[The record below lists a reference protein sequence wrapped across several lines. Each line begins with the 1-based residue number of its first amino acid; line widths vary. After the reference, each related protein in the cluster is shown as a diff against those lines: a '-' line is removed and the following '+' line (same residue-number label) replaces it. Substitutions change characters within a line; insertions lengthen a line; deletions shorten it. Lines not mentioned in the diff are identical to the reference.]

1 MQFVHPEFLW
11 LLTLLVVPVII
22 HLFHFRRF
30 KTLYFPSLKFIKY
43 IEQENKSTKK
53 LKNLLV
59 LIARLLTLVFLV
71 LCFAQ
76 PFLGTN
82 ENQSAGKNVLAIY
95 IDNSFSMSAKGTE
108 GELLSEAKE
117 LTRRLLNEAKPE
129 THILISTNKLDGIEQ
144 RLVNKVEALEYLEKI
159 EFSPIRRDLN
169 QVLNWQKEFL
179 DRENAQNVK
188 LAARQYVIISDFQ
201 KNQFKTEGIKID
213 NKAKYYP
220 IQILPQDLS
229 NLYIDSVW
237 FSSPIH
243 KKGEPNE
250 LFVRV
255 QNKSENDLV
264 NIELEIEAGTQHR
277 SVFMDLQAN
286 KSTVSNFQFT
296 NQTSGIIEGKA
307 SINDKQLFW
316 DDDFYFSY
324 TVAENAGVLILNGED
339 ASDAVNRVYSLESFY
354 KVKSISELS
363 FTRDELKNIDLI
375 ILNGLNQI
383 SSGLAE
389 ELKEFKNQGGSL
401 FIFPG
406 TKIKMD
412 EYNRFFDGISFP
424 RISGVKA
431 DGNKIDKL
439 TYQDPFFK
447 NVFEKE
453 SQKLN
458 LPSIKKSYDLLN
470 FEQKAIFPLVTL
482 RNGSPLLIRTSENS
496 YLFSSA
502 LNAEFST
509 FSDNALFPTV
519 LLRAGEF
526 SKRNLPLYATI
537 GKESKLLIYEELS
550 EEQPLKL
557 TQNNFEFIPV
567 ISKNGFSTNISISG
581 AEAIEKLKAGNYK
594 IFSESVIG
602 VIALNYD
609 RLESE
614 ISYKIKNEIEV
625 ELEKIGVKNLNFST
639 VENGQ
644 SLTVVDLDKPQEYWR
659 ICLVLALLFILSE
672 MALLR
677 FMK

>member
-1 MQFVHPEFLW
+1 
-11 LLTLLVVPVII
+11 
-22 HLFHFRRF
+22 
-30 KTLYFPSLKFIKY
+30 
-43 IEQENKSTKK
+43 
-53 LKNLLV
+53 
-59 LIARLLTLVFLV
+59 
-71 LCFAQ
+71 
-76 PFLGTN
+76 
-82 ENQSAGKNVLAIY
+82 
-95 IDNSFSMSAKGTE
+95 
-108 GELLSEAKE
+108 
-117 LTRRLLNEAKPE
+117 
-129 THILISTNKLDGIEQ
+129 
-144 RLVNKVEALEYLEKI
+144 
-159 EFSPIRRDLN
+159 
-169 QVLNWQKEFL
+169 
-179 DRENAQNVK
+179 
-188 LAARQYVIISDFQ
+188 
-201 KNQFKTEGIKID
+201 
-213 NKAKYYP
+213 
-220 IQILPQDLS
+220 
-229 NLYIDSVW
+229 
-237 FSSPIH
+237 
-243 KKGEPNE
+243 
-250 LFVRV
+250 
-255 QNKSENDLV
+255 
-264 NIELEIEAGTQHR
+264 
-277 SVFMDLQAN
+277 
-286 KSTVSNFQFT
+286 
-296 NQTSGIIEGKA
+296 
-307 SINDKQLFW
+307 
-316 DDDFYFSY
+316 
-324 TVAENAGVLILNGED
+324 
-339 ASDAVNRVYSLESFY
+339 
-354 KVKSISELS
+354 
-363 FTRDELKNIDLI
+363 
-375 ILNGLNQI
+375 
-383 SSGLAE
+383 
-389 ELKEFKNQGGSL
+389 LKEFKNQGGSL

-502 LNAEFST
+502 LNSEFST